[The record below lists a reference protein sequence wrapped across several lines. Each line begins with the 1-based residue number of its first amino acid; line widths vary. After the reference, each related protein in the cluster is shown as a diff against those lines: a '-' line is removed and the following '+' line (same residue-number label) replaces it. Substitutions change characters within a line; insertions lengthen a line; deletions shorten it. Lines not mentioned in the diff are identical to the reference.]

1 MIGLGV
7 AKIEIIG
14 SAAGLEY
21 ASHVLYRPS
30 SLKKVEMRRKGY
42 GVNTGLIYM
51 YCQTLSAFYLLC
63 GAGRHDSGRLST
75 TPPLRLLDLKPQFLL
90 TYLYTYATILYK

>member
-1 MIGLGV
+1 M
-7 AKIEIIG
+7 AKIEMLG
-14 SAAGLEY
+14 SAAGLED

-51 YCQTLSAFYLLC
+51 YSQTLSAFYLLC
-63 GAGRHDSGRLST
+63 GAERHDSGRRSM
-75 TPPLRLLDLKPQFLL
+75 TPPLCLLDLKPHFLL